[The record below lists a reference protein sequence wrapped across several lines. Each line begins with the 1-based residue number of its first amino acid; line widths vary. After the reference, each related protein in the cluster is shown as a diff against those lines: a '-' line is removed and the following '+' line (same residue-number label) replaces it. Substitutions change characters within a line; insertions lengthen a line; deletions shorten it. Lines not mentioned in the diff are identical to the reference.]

1 MQVKESE
8 KSMARKKAKSKAKI
22 IRDPLPEHFN
32 SLEEA
37 AEFWDTHDTAEY
49 EEYFKEVH
57 FDVNLKPRTVPKRQA
72 RIVVRLGSRVIHV
85 IEIDSALY
93 EKVSAIAKKKRLR
106 PEALVNRWLEEKA
119 S

>member
-1 MQVKESE
+1 
-8 KSMARKKAKSKAKI
+8 MARKKTKPKAKI
-22 IRDPLPEHFN
+22 VRDPLPEHFN

-37 AEFWDTHDTAEY
+37 AEFWDTHDSADY

-57 FDVNLKPRTVPKRQA
+57 FDVKLKPRTALIPKRQA
-72 RIVVRLGSRVIHV
+72 RIELRVGSRVIHL

-93 EKVSAIAKKKRLR
+93 DKVSAIAKKKRLR